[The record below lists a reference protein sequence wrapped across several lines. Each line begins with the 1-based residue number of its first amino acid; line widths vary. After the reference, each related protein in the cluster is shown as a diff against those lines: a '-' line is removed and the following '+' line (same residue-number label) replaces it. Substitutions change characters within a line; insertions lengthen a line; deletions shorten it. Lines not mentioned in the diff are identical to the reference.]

1 MALMNEYF
9 DLTKK
14 YINEYGE
21 KTILLMQV
29 GKFFEVYGK
38 LTKDNKY
45 LPDSKFQDFYQ
56 ICEFNIS
63 SKKCFIGNSNNKEKY
78 EIMMAGF
85 NEAQLDKYVK
95 KLLDAGYTVPVHIQD
110 MNAKNT
116 TRSLLYIFSPGTYFP
131 TENTRLTN
139 NTCCIWLN
147 YNENKILSKGK
158 TLTIGIAN
166 IDIYTG
172 KTNLYQ
178 TTEIYKNSPTTYDEL
193 ERFISIYQPIEVI
206 LISNIPNET
215 EFHNVIEYAS
225 IQTDLIHIHHIHPM
239 KLILDKIRNCEK
251 QIYQIEVLRRFY
263 PNFDETYDFHSFYE
277 NDIAT
282 QAFCYLLDFMYKHNP
297 QLVNKINEPIFDRI
311 SEKLLLANHTLK
323 QLNIIDE
330 GIGTTGKS
338 SVSKILNK
346 CITPLGKR
354 EFHFRLLYPTYDE
367 VYLQKEYDI
376 TEHYLKNNSENLDSI
391 KECLSEIKDLS
402 KWERQIYTKKIPPKT
417 FIQLYSN
424 MKTIQKL
431 YEIIN
436 QDQYTIDYLNE
447 LNIPYSQIYTFCQN
461 IIDTIYNYINLELA
475 QYIEQTTDFD
485 INFIRCSIFP
495 ELDEKTTLYK
505 ESYDKLHAIKDYLHS
520 VLTKKE
526 KSNKNSSADFIK
538 LNETEK
544 HNLYL
549 TCTTR
554 RATFLKDLLPQIP
567 ENVSLS
573 IGENKV
579 FSFLIS
585 KSQFRFEKQSS
596 SDKSANCYIIDE
608 QIDNICHTI
617 YKIKNSMKELIT
629 NEYNKFLSIFEN
641 HLIDLEKIISF
652 VVHIDMIYAKA
663 IIAKTFNYCKPQID
677 TNAKKSYIKAKGLRH
692 CLIEQ
697 LQLTN
702 EIYVANDI
710 TLGDG
715 DTDGILLYGTNAVGK
730 TCFIKSIG
738 IAVLLAQAGLY
749 VPCKE
754 MNFKPYHHIFTRI
767 IGNDNLFKGLS
778 TFAVEMLE
786 LRTILRSSNENS
798 LILGDELCS
807 GTETLS
813 AISIFVAGVQ
823 ELNKKKSSYIFATH
837 LHEVVNFDEIRELN
851 NLKMKHMSVIYDREK
866 DELIYDRKLLD
877 GAGNNMYGLEVC
889 KSLHLPDDFIKMA
902 YDIREKYCEKTTDT
916 SVSLLDLKTSH
927 FNTKKIIG
935 ICEYC
940 GINRATETHHLF
952 HQKEAN
958 KNNGFIERDDFII
971 QKNNIANLMALCDN
985 CHKKIH
991 NTLPSGGGKRVKKI
1005 NVKDT
1010 R

>member
-1 MALMNEYF
+1 MALINEYF
-9 DLTKK
+9 NLTQK

-38 LTKDNKY
+38 LNKDNKY
-45 LPDSKFQDFYQ
+45 LPESKFQDFYQ

-63 SKKCFIGNSNNKEKY
+63 SKKCFIGSSNSKEKY

-95 KLLDAGYTVPVHIQD
+95 KLLEAGYTIPVHTQD
-110 MNAKNT
+110 INGKNT

-139 NTCCIWLN
+139 NTCCIWLH
-147 YNENKILSKGK
+147 YSENNILSKIK

-178 TTEIYKNSPTTYDEL
+178 TTDPYKNSPTTYDEL
-193 ERFISIYQPIEVI
+193 ERFISIYQPNEVI

-225 IQTDLIHIHHIHPM
+225 IQTNLIHIYHIHPT
-239 KLILDKIRNCEK
+239 KPIIDKIRNCEK

-263 PNFDETYDFHSFYE
+263 PNFDKNYDFHSFYD
-277 NDIAT
+277 NYVAT

-297 QLVNKINEPIFDRI
+297 QLVNKINDPIFENI
-311 SEKLLLANHTLK
+311 SQKLLLANHTLK
-323 QLNIIDE
+323 QLNMINE
-330 GIGTTGKS
+330 GIGTTCKS

-354 EFHFRLLYPTYDE
+354 EFHFKLLYPTYDE

-376 TEHYLKNNSENLDSI
+376 TEHYLMNNIVSLDVL

-402 KWERQIYTKKIPPKT
+402 KWERQVYTKKIPPKT
-417 FIQLYSN
+417 FIPLYSN

-436 QDQYTIDYLNE
+436 TDEYTIQYLNE
-447 LNIPYSQIYTFCQN
+447 ANIPSSQIYTFCQN
-461 IIDTIYNYINLELA
+461 IIDTIQNYINLDLA
-475 QYIEQTTDFD
+475 QDIEQTGDFD
-485 INFIRCSIFP
+485 INFIRSGIFP
-495 ELDEKTTLYK
+495 ELDEKTSLYK
-505 ESYDKLHAIKDYLHS
+505 ESYDKLNAIKDYLHS
-520 VLTKKE
+520 VLTRKE
-526 KSNKNSSADFIK
+526 KPNKNSSVDFIK

-549 TCTTR
+549 ICTTR
-554 RATFLKDLLPQIP
+554 RASFLKELLPQIP
-567 ENVSLS
+567 ENVKLP
-573 IGENKV
+573 IGENKF

-585 KSQFRFEKQSS
+585 KTQLRFEKQSS
-596 SDKSANCYIIDE
+596 SDKSANCYIVDD
-608 QIDNICHTI
+608 QIDSICHTI

-641 HLIDLEKIISF
+641 HLGELEKIISF

-663 IIAKTFNYCKPQID
+663 TIAKTFHYCKPQIKN
-677 TNAKKSYIKAKGLRH
+677 NAKKSFIQAKGLRH
-692 CLIEQ
+692 SLIEQ
-697 LQLTN
+697 LQVSN

-715 DTDGILLYGTNAVGK
+715 ATDGILLYGTNAVGK

-738 IAVLLAQAGLY
+738 IAILLAQAGLY
-749 VPCKE
+749 VPCNE
-754 MNFKPYHHIFTRI
+754 MIYKPYHHIFTRI

-786 LRTILRSSNENS
+786 LRTILRLSNENS

-823 ELNKKKSSYIFATH
+823 ELNKNNSSFIFATH
-837 LHEVVNFDEIRELN
+837 LHEVVYFDEMQKLET
-851 NLKMKHMSVIYDREK
+851 LKMKHMSVVYDREK
-866 DELIYDRKLLD
+866 DELTYDRKLLD
-877 GAGNNMYGLEVC
+877 GPGNNMYGLEVC
-889 KSLHLPDDFIKMA
+889 KSLHLPDEFIKTA
-902 YDIREKYCEKTTDT
+902 YDIREKYCQQTTNT
-916 SVSLLDLKTSH
+916 RISLLDLKTSH
-927 FNTKKIIG
+927 FNRKKIIG
-935 ICEYC
+935 ICENC
-940 GINRATETHHLF
+940 GINQATETHHLF
-952 HQKEAN
+952 HQKEAD
-958 KNNGFIERDDFII
+958 KNDGFIKRADFVIH
-971 QKNNIANLMALCDN
+971 KNNIANLTALCES
-985 CHKKIH
+985 CHHKMH
-991 NTLPSGGGKRVKKI
+991 QSLPSGGGKRVKKI
-1005 NVKDT
+1005 KA
-1010 R
+1010 